1 MNKTQ
6 NYDIVKFIDKEF
18 ELEVNV
24 SPKEETVWLSLDE
37 MSALF
42 ERDRSVIGK
51 HIRKIY
57 QEKELDENRTRA
69 KNARHLEDG
78 RIFQVDVYNLDVIIA
93 VGYRVNSKRGTLFRQ
108 WANKV
113 HDSYI
118 IIDRDKLY
126 HLGHSIKDIGK
137 KISTLCILDS
147 SLINYLL
154 LSI

>member
-1 MNKTQ
+1 MNKTN

-24 SPKEETVWLSLDE
+24 SPKEETIWLSLDE

-57 QEKELDENRTRA
+57 QEKELNENRTRA

-93 VGYRVNSKRGTLFRQ
+93 VGYRVNSKRLQEF
-108 WANKV
+108 
-113 HDSYI
+113 I
-118 IIDRDKLY
+118 IV
-126 HLGHSIKDIGK
+126 K
-137 KISTLCILDS
+137 KSTLEIRQTRRIIS
-147 SLINYLL
+147 
-154 LSI
+154 

>member
-1 MNKTQ
+1 MSELK
-6 NYDIVKFIDKEF
+6 YDVAKFVDGEF
-18 ELEVNV
+18 ELSVNV

-57 QEKELDENRTRA
+57 QEGELDKNRTWA

-78 RIFQVDVYNLDVIIA
+78 RIFQVDVYNLDVIIS
-93 VGYRVNSKRGTLFRQ
+93 VGYRVKSKNEILFGK

-113 HDSYI
+113 LKDYLI
-118 IIDRDKLY
+118 KGYAVNNKRLEYLEKTINLIDKE
-126 HLGHSIKDIGK
+126 IE
-137 KISTLCILDS
+137 
-147 SLINYLL
+147 
-154 LSI
+154 

>member
-1 MNKTQ
+1 M
-6 NYDIVKFIDKEF
+6 
-18 ELEVNV
+18 
-24 SPKEETVWLSLDE
+24 
-37 MSALF
+37 
-42 ERDRSVIGK
+42 
-51 HIRKIY
+51 
-57 QEKELDENRTRA
+57 RA

-108 WANKV
+108 WANKILKEYLLTGYV
-113 HDSYI
+113 

-147 SLINYLL
+147 SLISYLL

>member
-1 MNKTQ
+1 MNKT
-6 NYDIVKFIDKEF
+6 NNNDIVKFIDGEF

-69 KNARHLEDG
+69 KKARHLEYG

-93 VGYRVNSKRGTLFRQ
+93 VGYRVNSKRLQEFTIVQ
-108 WANKV
+108 KM
-113 HDSYI
+113 H
-118 IIDRDKLY
+118 
-126 HLGHSIKDIGK
+126 IGN
-137 KISTLCILDS
+137 ST
-147 SLINYLL
+147 N
-154 LSI
+154 